1 MEISMNRIAA
11 LDLFG
16 REGSFLY
23 APEYLIFFAI
33 AVLTAIVLP
42 LLLKKL
48 PIDKVQKVLV
58 GLWIFCLVYDL
69 VKYIISWSGSFID
82 KEPFNITTAM
92 PLHTCSAFWYV
103 GPIAFLSKN
112 EKIKNAACC
121 FLCTINM
128 FGGIIGMFMATA
140 MMSCYSMFSFY
151 GSQTM
156 IYHAILFII
165 PSIML
170 VTGYYKPQKKHIWS
184 GYLFFLAIAIPV
196 FIFDCIFKADYMYI
210 YDCSL
215 LDIFKFIAD
224 AMPHRLL
231 WTLIA
236 FAAYFVIEIIFHFSA
251 IGIGALC
258 SKKKSKDTIE
268 ENNESLEKE
277 KSVV

>member
-1 MEISMNRIAA
+1 MNNLAG

-33 AVLTAIVLP
+33 AVLTAII
-42 LLLKKL
+42 L
-48 PIDKVQKVLV
+48 PILMRRLPANKVQKVLV

-69 VKYIISWSGSFID
+69 IKYVISWSGSFID
-82 KEPFNITTAM
+82 KESFNVKTAM
-92 PLHTCSAFWYV
+92 PLHTCSSFWYV
-103 GPIAFLSKN
+103 GAIAFLSKN

-156 IYHAILFII
+156 VYHAILFIV

-170 VTGYYKPQKKHIWS
+170 VTGYYKPKKKHLLW

-215 LDIFKFIAD
+215 LDVFKFIAD

-236 FAAYFVIEIIFHFSA
+236 FASYFIIEVVFHFTA

-258 SKKKSKDTIE
+258 SKIRAKKSA
-268 ENNESLEKE
+268 EKE
-277 KSVV
+277 AEMLSAK